1 MAGSRK
7 HLSSNDYKSD
17 KDKFIEEFLIAQ
29 EHSCKAALSYL
40 NDNINNNNYASISI
54 VIEYYQKKLEN
65 NIDEFKENSV
75 IEDVKTC
82 LGDIFQIENTFVQ
95 DYLENGLISPTLA
108 NELIEQIS
116 YDELIYYKSI

>member
-1 MAGSRK
+1 M
-7 HLSSNDYKSD
+7 
-17 KDKFIEEFLIAQ
+17 
-29 EHSCKAALSYL
+29 

-54 VIEYYQKKLEN
+54 VIEYYLKKLES